1 MGGTCWQQYQ
11 VAELWGKLS
20 TERFPRFFF
29 SPDPYILLKG
39 AYRLFDLG
47 IFFEFPFYFTA
58 RVYGGRVIFAAKGR
72 AYFREREAAELSG
85 HIHGY
90 LSWERDVLVSF
101 FALHI
106 RELYIIE

>member
-1 MGGTCWQQYQ
+1 MGETFYRK
-11 VAELWGKLS
+11 VPPVL
-20 TERFPRFFF
+20 F

-101 FALHI
+101 FALHL